1 MLIIIP
7 KNILTEILYAQKV
20 LSVRVC
26 LTDSLRATICNGALM
41 KVMSIIITNDIT
53 KGSIFIYH
61 LDYWISR
68 NLGKYTTINQT
79 NHNKY
84 FKIIVSLYVIGRA

>member
-1 MLIIIP
+1 MIIIIP

-26 LTDSLRATICNGALM
+26 LTDSLRETICNGALM
-41 KVMSIIITNDIT
+41 KVMSIITTNDIT

-61 LDYWISR
+61 SACWISR

-84 FKIIVSLYVIGRA
+84 SRIIVSIYVIGKA